1 MKYLVVSDNHGDRDV
16 LVDLAETYREKV
28 DKLFHCGDSE
38 LDPNDVLWNDF
49 IVVKGNCDYD
59 PEFPDTIVE
68 KNETD
73 TIFMTHG
80 HLANVRSGLTT
91 LALQANQAN
100 ANIVLFGHT
109 HEIGCE
115 VRANVLYLNPGS
127 IRLPRGPIQLKSY
140 AIIESLTDQLVVQY
154 YGRDHE
160 PYKEL
165 HFIFN
170 KK

>member
-16 LVDLAETYREKV
+16 LVDLADTYRGKV
-28 DKLFHCGDSE
+28 DKMFHCGDSE
-38 LDPNDVLWNDF
+38 LAPTDLLWNDF
-49 IVVKGNCDYD
+49 IVVTGNCDYD
-59 PEFPDTIVE
+59 PEFPNAIVE
-68 KNETD
+68 ECGTD

-80 HLANVRSGLTT
+80 HLANVRMGLTT
-91 LALQANQAN
+91 LALQAEKVN

-140 AIIESLTDQLVVQY
+140 AIIESTVDQFVIQY
-154 YGRDHE
+154 YGRDHQ
-160 PYKEL
+160 PFKEL
-165 HFIFN
+165 RFIFN
-170 KK
+170 R